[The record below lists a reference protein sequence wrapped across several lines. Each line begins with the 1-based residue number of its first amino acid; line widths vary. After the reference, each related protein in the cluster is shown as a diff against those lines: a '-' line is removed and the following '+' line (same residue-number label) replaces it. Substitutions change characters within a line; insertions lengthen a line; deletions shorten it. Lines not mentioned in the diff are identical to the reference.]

1 MSKIHNHKLKFNLRH
16 LPIAIGCAIA
26 AGAFA
31 ASPEFVIL
39 HTNDTHSQI
48 DPTEKDEGGILRR
61 KVLID
66 SIRKAHDNVILV
78 DAGDMVQGT
87 LYFSLFGGEVEQKM
101 MNALG
106 YDIQIL
112 GNHEFDNGVDSL
124 GWLYRGLN
132 AKKLSTNYNL
142 AGTALDSLLQKSA
155 IINAGANKVGFI
167 AINVDP
173 AGIIDSLKSKGVVY
187 LDAITEAN
195 REAAR
200 LKQCDSVDYVVA
212 ITHIGYADLPGTD
225 DKELIEASTDI
236 DLVIGGHSHTLINP
250 ADSLSPANIIMNAAG
265 QPVHVAQL
273 GKSGRY
279 LGEIIVNTAT
289 GEITQ
294 KAIHVDKR
302 LDPLIT
308 EADSALLAPYRHH
321 VDSVMSIVI
330 GHAGAPFEADTPGI
344 VNLLSDFVLEKGRE
358 MSGQPVDFAVMNI
371 GGIRCD
377 MPQGEITKG
386 LIMNMLPFDNKI
398 NVISLPG
405 SEVQK
410 AFDLMTRINRF
421 GVSGN
426 VSLTSDKQNDGYT
439 RALID
444 GKPLDP
450 DKTYTI
456 ATIDYITRGGDYME
470 PFTHSTLLNRSDR
483 ILYLDFID
491 YIADGPYKGKPLMP
505 DNTPRISKTTVSAER

>member
-1 MSKIHNHKLKFNLRH
+1 MCKIHNYRFNLRQ
-16 LPIAIGCAIA
+16 LPLVIGCAIA

-31 ASPEFVIL
+31 ASPEFVIV

-66 SIRKAHDNVILV
+66 SIRNAHENVILV

-124 GWLYRGLN
+124 GWLYRGLD
-132 AKKLSTNYNL
+132 AKKLSTNYNV

-155 IINAGANKVGFI
+155 VIDAGGKKIGFL

-173 AGIIDSLKSKGVVY
+173 AGIIDSLKSKGVAY

-195 REAAR
+195 REAALLR
-200 LKQCDSVDYVVA
+200 QRDSVDYVVA
-212 ITHIGYADLPGTD
+212 ITHIGYDDMPGPG

-250 ADSLSPANIIMNAAG
+250 ADTLSPANIIMNAAG
-265 QPVHVAQL
+265 RPVHVAQL

-279 LGEIIVNTAT
+279 LGEIVVNTEN
-289 GEITQ
+289 GQITQ
-294 KAIHVDKR
+294 KAIHVDSR
-302 LDPLIT
+302 LDSLIT

-321 VDSVMSIVI
+321 VDSVMSITI
-330 GHAGAPFEADTPGI
+330 GKAGAPFEAYKPGI
-344 VNLLSDFVLEKGRE
+344 VNLLSDFVLEKGKE
-358 MSGQPVDFAVMNI
+358 ISGMPVDFAVMNI

-410 AFDLMTRINRF
+410 AFDLMARINRF
-421 GVSGN
+421 GVSSN
-426 VSLTSDKQNDGYT
+426 VSVTVDEKNEKCT
-439 RALID
+439 RALIN
-444 GKPLDP
+444 GKPLNP
-450 DKTYTI
+450 AATYTI
-456 ATIDYITRGGDYME
+456 STIDYITRGGDYME

-491 YIADGPYKGKPLMP
+491 YIAEGPYKGKPLMP
-505 DNTPRISKTTVSAER
+505 DNTPRIIRTSTPAGK

>member
-1 MSKIHNHKLKFNLRH
+1 MGKLH
-16 LPIAIGCAIA
+16 VLPLLISCAIG
-26 AGAFA
+26 AGAITGSTDFT
-31 ASPEFVIL
+31 II

-66 SIRKAHDNVILV
+66 SIRAKHENVILV

-87 LYFSLFGGEVEQKM
+87 LYFSLFGGEVERKM

-106 YDIQIL
+106 YDIQIP

-124 GWLYRGLN
+124 AWLYRGLN
-132 AKKLSTNYNL
+132 ATKLSTNYDVS
-142 AGTALDSLLQKSA
+142 GTALDSLLRKSA
-155 IINAGANKVGFI
+155 VITTGGHRVGFI
-167 AINVDP
+167 AINVNP
-173 AGIIDSLKSKGVVY
+173 EGIIDTLKSKGIVY

-200 LKQCDSVDYVVA
+200 LKACDSVEYVVA
-212 ITHIGYADLPGTD
+212 VTHIGYANMPGID

-236 DLVIGGHSHTLINP
+236 DLVVGGHSHTLVNP
-250 ADSLSPANIIMNAAG
+250 ADPASPPCVIRNAAG
-265 QPVHVAQL
+265 RPVHVAQL

-279 LGEIIVNTAT
+279 LGELTVNLAT
-289 GEITQ
+289 GEVSQ
-294 KAIHVDKR
+294 KAIHVDSR
-302 LDPLIT
+302 LDSLIT
-308 EADSALLAPYRHH
+308 DCDKALLAPYRHK

-330 GHAGAPFEADTPGI
+330 GHAGAPFEADKPGI
-344 VNLLSDFVLEKGRE
+344 VNLLSDFVLDKGRS
-358 MSGQPVDFAVMNI
+358 MTDRHVDFAVMNI

-377 MPQGEITKG
+377 MPQGDITKG

-398 NVISLPG
+398 NIISLPG
-405 SEVQK
+405 KKVRE
-410 AFDLMTRINRF
+410 AFDLMARIKRF

-426 VSLTSDKQNDGYT
+426 VDIAVDETAGKCVKAT
-439 RALID
+439 ID
-444 GKPLDP
+444 GTPLDP
-450 DKTYTI
+450 DRTYNI

-470 PFTHSTLLNRSDR
+470 PFTHSSMLDRSDR

-491 YIADGPYKGKPLMP
+491 YIAEGPLKGRDLTP
-505 DNTPRISKTTVSAER
+505 DNTMRIHSAK